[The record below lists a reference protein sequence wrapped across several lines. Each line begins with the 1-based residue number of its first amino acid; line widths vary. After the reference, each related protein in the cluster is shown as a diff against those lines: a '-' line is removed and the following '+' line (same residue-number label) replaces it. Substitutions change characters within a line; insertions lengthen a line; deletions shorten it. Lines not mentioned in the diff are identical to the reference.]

1 MLGLDS
7 RQARIRWRTWSFCS
21 NDWRSFS
28 IWSIWS
34 KTKLRR
40 EERDEGLVV
49 EGVVAGVAEGMVE
62 KGLERRWERKRENV
76 RLGLGFWEERR
87 LRRGRRVLRFCAI
100 CD

>member
-49 EGVVAGVAEGMVE
+49 EGVVAGVADGMVE
-62 KGLERRWERKRENV
+62 KGLERRWERKTKARN
-76 RLGLGFWEERR
+76 
-87 LRRGRRVLRFCAI
+87 
-100 CD
+100 